1 MLCLLPQITLKS
13 QYTSDCLK
21 YLNLR
26 KLKTNRIAVI
36 MRQLYEREKFSTSN
50 EKVGKRT
57 LLGKLIL
64 SFQVFFFSEKSLT
77 DNLNTLV
84 LPSLWQR
91 QSVCWCLI
99 LGGSW
104 GSGDRLQRPRPGRT
118 LREGV
123 KTSGARRSDCGM
135 LERRH
140 CLPLL
145 TLNSFRPCL
154 PSSPLSR
161 PPGLVPEPP
170 DQVEE
175 EARSR
180 DGHGQEE
187 AGLGNRAAER
197 GLRERGGGRRL

>member
-1 MLCLLPQITLKS
+1 MLWLLPQITLKS

-36 MRQLYEREKFSTSN
+36 MRQLYEMEKFSTSI
-50 EKVGKRT
+50 EKAGKRT

-64 SFQVFFFSEKSLT
+64 SFQVFFSEKSLT

-104 GSGDRLQRPRPGRT
+104 GSGDRLQRPRHGRA

-123 KTSGARRSDCGM
+123 KTSGARRGDCGM
-135 LERRH
+135 WERRH
-140 CLPLL
+140 CLALLPLKL
-145 TLNSFRPCL
+145 L
-154 PSSPLSR
+154 PPLSPLFSVFSAPRFGSR
-161 PPGLVPEPP
+161 TAGPSGGRSTQPRWPRPR
-170 DQVEE
+170 
-175 EARSR
+175 RSR
-180 DGHGQEE
+180 TRKPSG
-187 AGLGNRAAER
+187 
-197 GLRERGGGRRL
+197 